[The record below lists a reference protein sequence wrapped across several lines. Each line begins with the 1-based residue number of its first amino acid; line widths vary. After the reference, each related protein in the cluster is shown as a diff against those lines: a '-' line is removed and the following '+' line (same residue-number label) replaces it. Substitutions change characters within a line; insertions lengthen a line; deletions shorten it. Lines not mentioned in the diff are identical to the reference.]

1 MTQGY
6 IFRRKV
12 LLSSLLFVFW
22 NVITATFV
30 VYEIVLG
37 AICAAFVAAISLSIL
52 AHSIDSRITPK
63 VMLRFPFFALALIWE
78 IIKANIDVARIIIST
93 KLPIAPRII
102 EYETYLPDDLPR
114 TVFAD
119 SITLTPGTVTLEL
132 EEGVLYV
139 HCLAPHHEEGL
150 REGRL
155 ERMVAW
161 LFGVKKDG

>member
-1 MTQGY
+1 MA
-6 IFRRKV
+6 
-12 LLSSLLFVFW
+12 SLLFTFW
-22 NVITATFV
+22 IILTATFV
-30 VYEIVLG
+30 VYELVLG
-37 AICAAFVAAISLSIL
+37 AICAALVAVMSFAIL
-52 AHSIDSRITPK
+52 AHTIDRRITPI

-78 IIKANIDVARIIIST
+78 IIKANLDVALIIISP
-93 KLPIAPRII
+93 KLPIDPRII
-102 EYETYLPDDLPR
+102 EYKTYLPDDLPR

-132 EEGVLYV
+132 EEDRLYV